1 MRLLGTSFFFCAV
14 TLAAACSSP
23 DVKLGNGDETSTT
36 GGAGGTSGSGGSG
49 GSGASTS
56 LCSGTV
62 VGTGNCTALDSLKN
76 EATDLCS
83 AANLELSDI
92 VYDGDCNPGEA
103 AFAKVTCCGD
113 VPEPPPPPESCLYE
127 VTGDPSMCQDNATLK
142 VQASDICLSK
152 GYQLVDV
159 VYDDTCGPE
168 SSYFA
173 KYVCCQGDEPPPPPE
188 VCFGTLL
195 GDPAACT
202 DNKELSTQAYYLCA
216 ASNAVLTNL
225 ELSDACSPEA
235 SHYAKVECCVP
246 TPPPPNQCFGDFVGD
261 PAVCSD
267 NSNLEEQA
275 GALCES
281 KGGKLQSF
289 EGDGACGP
297 ASSYLA
303 KFECCAADEPPPP
316 PTEVCTEES
325 IATPGCTNNET
336 LATMAK
342 DACAENNTVL
352 EGLAFDESCGPNGS
366 TSAKFVCCAESPP
379 PPPAT
384 CFGTSIDTPGCTD
397 NDALKEIANGECS
410 SVGGELISMTYDDA
424 CGPQGSK
431 SAQYACCTPDP
442 AK

>member
-173 KYVCCQGDEPPPPPE
+173 KYVCCQGDEPPPA
-188 VCFGTLL
+188 TRSLL
-195 GDPAACT
+195 RHTARRSRG
-202 DNKELSTQAYYLCA
+202 LHRQ
-216 ASNAVLTNL
+216 
-225 ELSDACSPEA
+225 
-235 SHYAKVECCVP
+235 
-246 TPPPPNQCFGDFVGD
+246 Q
-261 PAVCSD
+261 
-267 NSNLEEQA
+267 
-275 GALCES
+275 GALDASVLPVRREQRGSHEPRALRRMLAGSVALRQGRVLRPDSAPAQPVLRRFRRRPRGVQRQLES
-281 KGGKLQSF
+281 RR
-289 EGDGACGP
+289 
-297 ASSYLA
+297 ASR
-303 KFECCAADEPPPP
+303 
-316 PTEVCTEES
+316 
-325 IATPGCTNNET
+325 
-336 LATMAK
+336 
-342 DACAENNTVL
+342 
-352 EGLAFDESCGPNGS
+352 
-366 TSAKFVCCAESPP
+366 SALR
-379 PPPAT
+379 
-384 CFGTSIDTPGCTD
+384 I
-397 NDALKEIANGECS
+397 
-410 SVGGELISMTYDDA
+410 
-424 CGPQGSK
+424 QGRQ
-431 SAQYACCTPDP
+431 APIVRG
-442 AK
+442 